1 MSLSIRHENYTLRRL
16 LNQRSLQSKI
26 HDGAAVLVAEVIV
39 TQNLAPIYEQV
50 GDAFSHA
57 KDKVFVA
64 KVDADG
70 AGKPLGQ
77 KYGVSGFPSAWPS
90 LASRLDKADS
100 NSFEVVRRS
109 RVCFRIRRWSG
120 S

>member
-1 MSLSIRHENYTLRRL
+1 MILDKAS
-16 LNQRSLQSKI
+16 
-26 HDGAAVLVAEVIV
+26 VPVAQMDVP
-39 TQNLAPIYEQV
+39 QNLAPVYEQL

-57 KDKVFVA
+57 KDKVIVA

-77 KYGVSGFPSAWPS
+77 KYGVSGFPSTLLS
-90 LASRLDKADS
+90 LVSRLRKANS
-100 NSFEVVRRS
+100 NSSEVVRCS
-109 RVCFRIRRWSG
+109 RVYVRLRWRSG

>member
-1 MSLSIRHENYTLRRL
+1 MIFDSAS
-16 LNQRSLQSKI
+16 
-26 HDGAAVLVAEVIV
+26 VPVAQMDVA
-39 TQNLAPIYEQV
+39 QNLAPVYEQL

-57 KDKVFVA
+57 KDNVIVA

-77 KYGVSGFPSAWPS
+77 KYGVSGFPSTLLS
-90 LASRLDKADS
+90 LASRLRKANS
-100 NSFEVVRRS
+100 NSSEVVRCS
-109 RVCFRIRRWSG
+109 RVYVRLRRRSG

>member
-1 MSLSIRHENYTLRRL
+1 MILDKASVS
-16 LNQRSLQSKI
+16 
-26 HDGAAVLVAEVIV
+26 VAEMDVA
-39 TQNLAPIYEQV
+39 QNLAPIYEQL

-57 KDKVFVA
+57 KGKVVVA

-77 KYGVSGFPSAWPS
+77 KYGVTGFPSMLLS
-90 LASRLDKADS
+90 LVSRVRKANS
-100 NSFEVVRRS
+100 NSSEVVRCS
-109 RVCFRIRRWSG
+109 RDCVRLRRRTG